1 MTNHE
6 SLNVVTLIMSVVTLT
21 MASLALMPQI
31 KQGLTVLCDS
41 VLWAVLLGIVIT
53 VGVIGWIRL
62 VEVQQRHASEDTADE
77 LSGDYQNLT
86 REIQSSLIPERY
98 PAFNRPGDR
107 DASGPGYTSYDHRR
121 NSPRRGLRW
130 Q

>member
-1 MTNHE
+1 MTIHE
-6 SLNVVTLIMSVVTLT
+6 SLNVVTLIMCVVTLT

-62 VEVQQRHASEDTADE
+62 VEVQQRHASEDTAE
-77 LSGDYQNLT
+77 LSEDYQNLT
-86 REIQSSLIPERY
+86 RENQSAFSPDRFR
-98 PAFNRPGDR
+98 AFNRPGDR
-107 DASGPGYTSYDHRR
+107 DALGAGYTSYDHRR
-121 NSPRRGLRW
+121 NTPRRGVRW

>member
-1 MTNHE
+1 MTIPD
-6 SLNVVTLIMSVVTLT
+6 SLNVVTLIMCVVTLT

-62 VEVQQRHASEDTADE
+62 VEVQQRHASEDTAE
-77 LSGDYQNLT
+77 LSEDDQNLT
-86 REIQSSLIPERY
+86 RENQSSFSPDRY
-98 PAFNRPGDR
+98 RASNRPGDR
-107 DASGPGYTSYDHRR
+107 DALGPGYTSSDHRR
-121 NSPRRGLRW
+121 NSPRRGVRW